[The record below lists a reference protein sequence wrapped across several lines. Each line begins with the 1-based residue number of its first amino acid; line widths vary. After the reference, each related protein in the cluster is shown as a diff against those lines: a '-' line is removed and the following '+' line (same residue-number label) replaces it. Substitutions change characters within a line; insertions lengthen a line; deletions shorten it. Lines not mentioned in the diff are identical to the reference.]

1 MAIEM
6 INLTAIRFLVF
17 TLFELNSLR
26 SLHIFEMLEPGLW
39 GYYGISTVRDGA
51 VEGHEKSLVNRAAAA
66 YRFFRI
72 VPADRDPPLAP

>member
-1 MAIEM
+1 M

-26 SLHIFEMLEPGLW
+26 SLHIFEMLEPDFW
-39 GYYGISTVRDGA
+39 GYYGISTVHDGA
-51 VEGHEKSLVNRAAAA
+51 VEGLERSLVNQAAA